1 MTNYRDQTL
10 SNKRI
15 WSATTVSLRGAEML
29 YIFNRNN
36 GVHIAWNATE
46 KRDTPRTNAKSGVV
60 SALSFIWTR
69 SAG

>member
-1 MTNYRDQTL
+1 
-10 SNKRI
+10 
-15 WSATTVSLRGAEML
+15 ML

-36 GVHIAWNATE
+36 RVHISWNATE
-46 KRDTPRTNAKSGVV
+46 RRNTPSSNKSGIG

>member
-1 MTNYRDQTL
+1 
-10 SNKRI
+10 
-15 WSATTVSLRGAEML
+15 ML

-36 GVHIAWNATE
+36 RVHIAWNATE
-46 KRDTPRTNAKSGVV
+46 KRDMARANEKSGLA

>member
-1 MTNYRDQTL
+1 
-10 SNKRI
+10 
-15 WSATTVSLRGAEML
+15 ML

-36 GVHIAWNATE
+36 RVHISWNATE
-46 KRDTPRTNAKSGVV
+46 KRSAPSNAKSGIA